1 MKVLVTGFDPFGGE
15 KINPAF
21 EVIKQLRDSINGVE
35 VIKLQVPTAFHSSV
49 KLTVEKIV
57 EIKPD
62 YVLCI
67 GQAGGRFDISV
78 EKVAINLNDARI
90 PDNLGQQPIDTAIDE
105 NGETAYFS
113 TLPVK
118 AIVNAIRNENIP
130 ASLSYTAGTYVCN
143 HLMYGVL
150 NYVHKNHLNI
160 KAGFIHIPYLFQ
172 QVVNKPSTAAMD
184 INTLVKAI
192 ETAIGTMISNKEDTS
207 HAEGTIC

>member
-1 MKVLVTGFDPFGGE
+1 MKILVTGFDPFGGE

-21 EVIKQLRDSINGVE
+21 EVIKQLPDLISNVE
-35 VIKLQVPTAFHSSV
+35 VIKLQIPTAFYSSIE
-49 KLTVEKIV
+49 LTIDKIKEV
-57 EIKPD
+57 HPD
-62 YVLCI
+62 FVLNI

-78 EKVAINLNDARI
+78 EKLAINLSDARI
-90 PDNLGQQPIDTAIDE
+90 PDNMGQQPIDAAIDE
-105 NGETAYFS
+105 NGDTAYFS

-118 AIVNAIRNENIP
+118 AIVQEIRNVNIP

-150 NYVHKNHLNI
+150 NYIHKNNLNI
-160 KAGFIHIPYLFQ
+160 KAGFIHIPYLLE

-192 ETAIGTMISNKEDTS
+192 EVAIKTIVNSKEDISITGG
-207 HAEGTIC
+207 AIC

>member
-1 MKVLVTGFDPFGGE
+1 MKILVTGFDPFGGE

-21 EVIKQLRDSINGVE
+21 EVIKQLPNSINNAE
-35 VIKLQVPTAFHSSV
+35 VIKLEIPTAFYSSV
-49 KLTVEKIV
+49 ELTIDKIKEV
-57 EIKPD
+57 NPD
-62 YVLCI
+62 FVLSI

-78 EKVAINLNDARI
+78 EKLAINLNDARI
-90 PDNLGQQPIDTAIDE
+90 PDNSGQQPIDAIIDE
-105 NGETAYFS
+105 NGDTAYFS

-118 AIVNAIRNENIP
+118 AIVQAIRNVNIP

-150 NYVHKNHLNI
+150 NYIHKNNLNI
-160 KAGFIHIPYLFQ
+160 KAGFIHIPYLLE

-192 ETAIGTMISNKEDTS
+192 EVAIKTIVNSKEDISITGG
-207 HAEGTIC
+207 AIC

>member
-1 MKVLVTGFDPFGGE
+1 MKILVTGFDPFGGE

-21 EVIKQLRDSINGVE
+21 EVIKRLNDSINDVE
-35 VIKLQVPTAFHSSV
+35 VIKLQVPTAFYSSV
-49 KLTVEKIV
+49 KLTIEKLI

-62 YVLCI
+62 FILSI

-90 PDNLGQQPIDTAIDE
+90 ADNLGQQPIDSAIDK
-105 NGETAYFS
+105 NGDTAYFS

-118 AIVNAIRNENIP
+118 AIVQAIRNENIP

-150 NYVHKNHLNI
+150 NYIHKNNLNI
-160 KAGFIHIPYLFQ
+160 KAGFIHIPYLLE
-172 QVVNKPSTAAMD
+172 QVVSKPSTAGMD
-184 INTLVKAI
+184 IDTLVKAVHIAI
-192 ETAIGTMISNKEDTS
+192 ETIISNKEDIS
-207 HAEGTIC
+207 NAEGTVC